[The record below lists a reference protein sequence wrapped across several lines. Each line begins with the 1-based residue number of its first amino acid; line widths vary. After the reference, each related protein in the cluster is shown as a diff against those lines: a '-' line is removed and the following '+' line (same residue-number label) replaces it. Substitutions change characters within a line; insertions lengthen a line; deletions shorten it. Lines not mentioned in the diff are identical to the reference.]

1 MGRILVVEREPR
13 TVSLLR
19 RSLIEQGHLLETTG
33 EATRA
38 VDLVSSNAYD
48 LLLLVLPLVG
58 CDGVDVLRR
67 IMVVRPEQQVLVLS
81 GSSGVDEKVRCF
93 DLGAVDY
100 VTLPCSLAELLA
112 RTRRRLVD
120 VSNERVLRAGAVT
133 LDLQR
138 RAADVGSDSIP
149 LTGREFQLLRHLMTQ
164 QDEVCTR
171 FELLSEVW
179 GYSFDPG
186 TNVVDQCVRRLRAK
200 LGNDLIETIRN
211 VGYSFQ
217 AM

>member
-1 MGRILVVEREPR
+1 MRRVLVVEREPR
-13 TVSLLR
+13 TVSVLR
-19 RSLIEQGHLLETTG
+19 RSLTEQGHLLETTG
-33 EATRA
+33 EPTRA
-38 VDLVSSNAYD
+38 VDLVSGNAYD
-48 LLLLVLPLVG
+48 LLLLVLPLAD
-58 CDGVDVLRR
+58 CDGIDLLRR
-67 IMVVRPEQQVLVLS
+67 VMAVRPQQQVLVLS
-81 GSSGVDEKVRCF
+81 GSSEVEDKVQCL

-138 RAADVGSDSIP
+138 RAADVGSAPIP
-149 LTGREFQLLRHLMTQ
+149 LTGREFHLLRHLMTH
-164 QDEVCTR
+164 DEVCTR
-171 FELLSEVW
+171 VELLAEVW

-200 LGNDLIETIRN
+200 LGNDMIETIRN

>member
-19 RSLIEQGHLLETTG
+19 RSLIEHGHLLETTG

-38 VDLVSSNAYD
+38 VDLASTNAYD
-48 LLLLVLPLVG
+48 LVLLVLPLADH
-58 CDGVDVLRR
+58 DGADVLRR
-67 IMVVRPEQQVLVLS
+67 IMVVRPEQHVLVLS
-81 GSSGVDEKVRCF
+81 ASSEVEEKVRCF
-93 DLGAVDY
+93 DLGAIDY

-112 RTRRRLVD
+112 RARRRLVD
-120 VSNERVLRAGAVT
+120 VGNERVLRAGPVT

-138 RAADVGSDSIP
+138 RAADVGSDPIP
-149 LTGREFQLLRHLMTQ
+149 LTGREFHLLRHLMTH
-164 QDEVCTR
+164 DEVCTR
-171 FELLSEVW
+171 VELLTEVW

-200 LGNDLIETIRN
+200 LGNDMIETIRN